1 MTELVYQVYYID
13 NTNGNKR
20 VRVDSYSSDGY
31 SWNWWRKGS
40 REKRTIQDGLYEIYD
55 FVANTTTIVRRLKGF
70 ILQQR
75 SNNTLIKSGVLWKLA
90 LLMTIRWFLN
100 RHKSFQ
106 KEPSSKIMLNLRLQ
120 VVYFELL
127 DCRAKLLNITPLT

>member
-55 FVANTTTIVRRLKGF
+55 FVANTTTIVRRLKVLSYNKGRT
-70 ILQQR
+70 IL
-75 SNNTLIKSGVLWKLA
+75 
-90 LLMTIRWFLN
+90 
-100 RHKSFQ
+100 
-106 KEPSSKIMLNLRLQ
+106 
-120 VVYFELL
+120 
-127 DCRAKLLNITPLT
+127 